1 MAKDV
6 LYDCKCGYS
15 YIETIGYAAGNAAA
29 FIIYVSQLSSCCKS
43 CGFAQRFV
51 SDEYVFEMISLEIDR
66 VGGVEAAKKIINKA
80 CKENNKNRCNKCN
93 AEMEVFKDANN
104 QPILWLN
111 SSYRRMEA
119 AKTLECTKCKE
130 FRQVKPPYKEY
141 YLDVNTKEV
150 IKEDEIIETTCG
162 VCNSEMRELQTNE
175 VLKLELNNEERNF
188 RYATL
193 VKCPKCKK
201 FDIEEDEVQWD

>member
-15 YIETIGYAAGNAAA
+15 YIETIGCAAGNATA
-29 FIIYVSQLSSCCKS
+29 FIIELSQFISCCKS

-51 SDEYVFEMISLEIDR
+51 SDEYVFDTISLEIDQ
-66 VGGVEAAKKIINKA
+66 VGGVEAVKKIINKSY
-80 CKENNKNRCNKCN
+80 KENNKNRCNKCN
-93 AEMEVFKDANN
+93 AELETFKDANN
-104 QPILWLN
+104 HPVIWIN
-111 SSYRRMEA
+111 SGYQRMEV

-150 IKEDEIIETTCG
+150 IKKDEIIDTTCG
-162 VCNSEMRELQTNE
+162 VCNSEMKELQTNE
-175 VLKLELNNEERNF
+175 LLKLELHNEERYF
-188 RYATL
+188 RNTTL
-193 VKCPKCKK
+193 VKCPKCKRL
-201 FDIEEDEVQWD
+201 DIEEDEVHWH